1 VSPGAEALPEAAMS
15 QVPARPTMLEID
27 LGAAA
32 HNVRAVRQ
40 MVGPERKIFA
50 VIKAGGYGFGATEMG
65 TVFARNGAD
74 WLGVADLAEGIR
86 LRQQGI
92 STPTLVY
99 PNSLPSA
106 APETLAHHLVPTL
119 VDLESARAYSQAATG
134 PCDFFVKVDVGL
146 ERLGVPAEQA
156 VKTIRAMLDLPRL
169 RLAGICGHPHA
180 DKGDSDYADWQL
192 ARFTSVIDELEAQG
206 VRVPVRLL
214 AATPFVLRFPHTYLN
229 AVDPG
234 RMLYGVIMPGETPPV
249 PLRPAFRALKTH
261 VIALK
266 ELMPRERFAERA
278 PFPVTA
284 PMRLGVVPIG
294 SADGMLWLNAGR
306 VLVRGRAAPIVSSP
320 SLEHT
325 RIDLTGI
332 PDAVVGDEVVIIGR
346 QGDLEITPAEVAA
359 RHGLGLHN
367 VAPTVGPRVARVY
380 LCA

>member
-1 VSPGAEALPEAAMS
+1 MS
-15 QVPARPTMLEID
+15 GVPARPTMLEVD
-27 LGAAA
+27 LDAAA

-40 MVGPERKIFA
+40 LVGPERQIFA
-50 VIKAGGYGFGATEMG
+50 VIKAGGYGFGAAEMG
-65 TVFARNGAD
+65 AVFARNGAD
-74 WLGVADLAEGIR
+74 WLGVADLAEAIR
-86 LRQQGI
+86 LRLHGI
-92 STPTLVY
+92 RTPILVY

-106 APETLAHHLVPTL
+106 AADALAHNVVPTL
-119 VDLESARAYSQAATG
+119 VDLDSARAYSEAATG

-146 ERLGVPAEQA
+146 ERLGVPAEHA
-156 VKTIRAMLDLPRL
+156 VKTICAMLDLPHL
-169 RLAGICGHPHA
+169 RLAGVCAHPHA
-180 DKGDSDYADWQL
+180 DAGEDSSYADWQL

-249 PLRPAFRALKTH
+249 PLRPALRALKTH

-266 ELMPRERFAERA
+266 ELTPRERFAERA

-284 PMRLGVVPIG
+284 PMRLGVMPIG

-306 VLVRGRAAPIVSSP
+306 VLVRGQAAPIVSSP

-346 QGDLEITPAEVAA
+346 QGDVEITPAEVAS
-359 RHGLGLHN
+359 RHGLGLHH
-367 VAPTVGPRVARVY
+367 VATTVGPRVARVY
-380 LCA
+380 VSASPGG

>member
-1 VSPGAEALPEAAMS
+1 
-15 QVPARPTMLEID
+15 MLEVD

-40 MVGPERKIFA
+40 MVGPECRIFA
-50 VIKAGGYGFGATEMG
+50 VVKAGGYGYGAAEMG
-65 TVFARNGAD
+65 AVFVRNGAD

-92 STPTLVY
+92 STPILVY
-99 PNSLPSA
+99 PNSLPDA
-106 APETLAHHLVPTL
+106 GGETLAHDLVPTL
-119 VDLESARAYSQAATG
+119 VDLESARAYSKAATG
-134 PCDFFVKVDVGL
+134 PCDVFVKVDVGL
-146 ERLGVPAEQA
+146 ERLGLPAEQA
-156 VKTIRAMLDLPRL
+156 VGTIRAMLDLPRL

-180 DKGDSDYADWQL
+180 DGGDASYADWQL
-192 ARFTSVIDELEAQG
+192 GRFTSVVDELEARG

-214 AATPFVLRFPHTYLN
+214 AASPYVLRFPHTYLN
-229 AVDPG
+229 GVDPG
-234 RMLYGVIMPGETPPV
+234 RMLYGVIMPGETPPI
-249 PLRPAFRALKTH
+249 PLRPALRALKTH

-266 ELMPRERFAERA
+266 ELTPRERFADRA

-306 VLVRGRAAPIVSSP
+306 VLVRGRFAPIVGAP

-332 PDAVVGDEVVIIGR
+332 PDPAIGDEVVIVGR
-346 QGDLEITPAEVAA
+346 QGDLEITPAEVAS
-359 RHGLGLHN
+359 RHGLGPHH
-367 VAPTVGPRVARVY
+367 VATTVGPRVARVY
-380 LCA
+380 LSA

>member
-1 VSPGAEALPEAAMS
+1 
-15 QVPARPTMLEID
+15 MLEVD
-27 LGAAA
+27 VDAAA

-40 MVGPERKIFA
+40 LVGPERKIFA
-50 VIKAGGYGFGATEMG
+50 VIKAGGYGFGAAEMG
-65 TVFARNGAD
+65 AVFARHGAD

-86 LRQQGI
+86 LRRRGI
-92 STPTLVY
+92 STPILVY

-106 APETLAHHLVPTL
+106 APDALANHLVPTL
-119 VDLESARAYSQAATG
+119 VDLESARAYSEAATG

-156 VKTIRAMLDLPRL
+156 VKTVRAMLDLPRL
-169 RLAGICGHPHA
+169 RLAGLCGHPHA
-180 DKGDSDYADWQL
+180 DRGDASYADWQL
-192 ARFTSVIDELEAQG
+192 GRFTSVIDELESQG

-234 RMLYGVIMPGETPPV
+234 RLLYGVIMPGETPPI
-249 PLRPAFRALKTH
+249 PIRPAFRALTSR

-266 ELMPRERFAERA
+266 ELTPRERFADRA

-284 PMRLGVVPIG
+284 PMRLGVIPIG

-306 VLVRGRAAPIVSSP
+306 VLVRGQAAPIVSSP

-325 RIDLTGI
+325 RIDLSGI

-346 QGDLEITPAEVAA
+346 QGNLEITQAEVAS
-359 RHGLGLHN
+359 RHGLGLHH
-367 VAPTVGPRVARVY
+367 VATTVGPRVARVY
-380 LCA
+380 LSA